1 MEVFVKTL
9 TLPLPCPCPCPCPL
23 LSVPVPLARALLPLP
38 GKGQRGNGHGHG
50 HGLGHGLGFIFHFS
64 RETNMAENSGS
75 ILVVGGGISGLTTA
89 LEAAEVGYEVFLV
102 EKNPYL
108 GGRVAQ
114 LNQYFPKLCP
124 PSCGLEINFRRIKEN
139 PRLKV
144 LTLAEVEEVHGKPGS
159 YDVNVRLHPRYV
171 NENCTCCGECETV
184 CETEMSNE
192 FNFGMNRIK
201 GAHLPFEMAFPA
213 RYLLSPRII
222 GTEDAKRCKDV
233 CKYDAIDLDMEAKT
247 MNLKVGAI
255 VWATGWEPYD
265 ASRIDNLGFG
275 RYPNIITNM
284 MMERLASPSGP
295 TRGKILRPSDDKEP
309 ESIAFVQ
316 CAGSR
321 DENHLPYCSYVCC
334 MASLK
339 QATYIR
345 EQHPNAKVH
354 IFYID
359 VRAPGQRYEKFYKTI
374 KADENV
380 VLIKGKVAEVQDAGN
395 GDVTVV
401 AENAVTGEKIS
412 QTVQMA
418 VLATGMQPT
427 AAARKLP
434 AGELRYNA
442 DGFVINDFK
451 KGGMF
456 AAGCA
461 NKPAD
466 VVSSNQNAT
475 GMALKAIQTLKG

>member
-1 MEVFVKTL
+1 MT
-9 TLPLPCPCPCPCPL
+9 
-23 LSVPVPLARALLPLP
+23 
-38 GKGQRGNGHGHG
+38 
-50 HGLGHGLGFIFHFS
+50 
-64 RETNMAENSGS
+64 ENKAAPSNGS

-89 LEAAEVGYEVFLV
+89 LEAAEVGYNVFLV

-114 LNQYFPKLCP
+114 LNKYFPKLCP
-124 PSCGLEINFRRIKEN
+124 PSCGLEINFRRIKDN
-139 PRLKV
+139 PRITV
-144 LTLAEVEEVHGKPGS
+144 FTQAEVEKVEGTPGS
-159 YDVNVRLHPRYV
+159 YEVAVKLSPRYV
-171 NENCTCCGECETV
+171 NENCTCCGDCEAA
-184 CETEMSNE
+184 CKTEISSD
-192 FNFGMNRIK
+192 FNFGMNKIK
-201 GAHLPFEMAFPA
+201 GAYLPFEMAFPA
-213 RYLLSPRII
+213 RYVISPQII
-222 GTEDAKRCKDV
+222 GTEDAQKCKES
-233 CKYDAIDLDMEAKT
+233 CKYDAVDLDMEAES

-265 ASRIDNLGFG
+265 ATKIDNLGFG
-275 RYPNIITNM
+275 QYPNVITNM
-284 MMERLASPSGP
+284 MMERLASPNGP
-295 TRGKILRPSDDKEP
+295 TQGKITRPSDHKEL

-321 DENHLPYCSYVCC
+321 DENYLPYCSYICC

-345 EQHPNAKVH
+345 EAYPDAKIY

-359 VRAPGQRYEKFYKTI
+359 IRSPGQRYEKFYQTI
-374 KADENV
+374 KEDKNV
-380 VLIKGKVAEVQDAGN
+380 FLIKGKVAEVSEDPGTGN
-395 GDVTVV
+395 ITVV
-401 AENAVTGEKIS
+401 AENAVTGEKIK
-412 QTVQMA
+412 QTVEMA

-427 AAARKLP
+427 AATDKLP
-434 AGELRYNA
+434 SDLKYTE
-442 DGFVINDFK
+442 DGFIINDFE

-475 GMALKAIQTLKG
+475 GMALKAIQTLVKRQEVIHG

>member
-1 MEVFVKTL
+1 
-9 TLPLPCPCPCPCPL
+9 
-23 LSVPVPLARALLPLP
+23 
-38 GKGQRGNGHGHG
+38 
-50 HGLGHGLGFIFHFS
+50 
-64 RETNMAENSGS
+64 MAENRGAPANGS

-124 PSCGLEINFRRIKEN
+124 PTCGLEINFRRIKDN
-139 PRLKV
+139 PKIKV
-144 LTLAEVEEVHGKPGS
+144 FTLAEVTSVKGEPGS
-159 YDVNVRLHPRYV
+159 YDVSIKIKPRYV
-171 NENCTCCGECETV
+171 NENCTACGDCADA
-184 CETEMSNE
+184 CETEINSE
-192 FNFGMNRIK
+192 FDFGMKRIK
-201 GAHLPFEMAFPA
+201 GAHLPFAMAFPS
-213 RYLLSPRII
+213 RYIISPQIV
-222 GTEDAKRCKDV
+222 GTEDGNRCKAA
-233 CKYDAIDLDMEAKT
+233 CKYDAVELDMKEKT
-247 MNLKVGAI
+247 LDLKVGAV
-255 VWATGWEPYD
+255 VWATGWQPYD
-265 ASRIDNLGFG
+265 ASRMDNLGFG
-275 RYPNIITNM
+275 MYPNIITNM
-284 MMERLASPSGP
+284 MMERMAAPNGP
-295 TRGKILRPSDDKEP
+295 TKGVVQRPSDDKAP

-321 DENHLPYCSYVCC
+321 DENHLPYCSYICC

-345 EQHPNAKVH
+345 AQYPDAKIY

-359 VRAPGQRYEKFYKTI
+359 LRAPGQRYEKFYQTI
-374 KADENV
+374 KEDKNV
-380 VLIKGKVAEVQDAGN
+380 FFIKGKVAEVSEDAQTKN
-395 GDVTVV
+395 ITVV
-401 AENAVTGEKIS
+401 AENAVTGEKIR
-412 QTVQMA
+412 QKVDMV

-427 AAARKLP
+427 AATAKLP
-434 AGELRYNA
+434 ADLTYTE
-442 DGFVINDFK
+442 DGFIVNDFE

-475 GMALKAIQTLKG
+475 GMALKAIQTLVRK

>member
-1 MEVFVKTL
+1 MTEEKAA
-9 TLPLPCPCPCPCPL
+9 P
-23 LSVPVPLARALLPLP
+23 A
-38 GKGQRGNGHGHG
+38 G
-50 HGLGHGLGFIFHFS
+50 
-64 RETNMAENSGS
+64 GS

-114 LNQYFPKLCP
+114 MNQYFPKLCP
-124 PSCGLEINFRRIKEN
+124 PTCGLEINFRRIKDN
-139 PRLKV
+139 PKIKI
-144 LTLAEVEEVHGKPGS
+144 LTLAEVKKVNGVSGN
-159 YDVNVRLHPRYV
+159 YDVTIKLNPRYV
-171 NENCTCCGECETV
+171 NEDCTV
-184 CETEMSNE
+184 CNDCVDVCPVERGNE
-192 FNFGMNRIK
+192 FNFNMDKTKAIYR
-201 GAHLPFEMAFPA
+201 PFEMSFPMQYVIDSSA
-213 RYLLSPRII
+213 
-222 GTEDAKRCKDV
+222 CKGAECGKCV
-233 CKYDAIDLDMEAKT
+233 EACKYNAIDLNMEAKT
-247 MNLKVGAI
+247 INLNVGAV

-265 ASRIDNLGFG
+265 AAKIDNLGFG
-275 RYPNIITNM
+275 KHQNIITNM
-284 MMERLASPSGP
+284 MIERLASPNGP
-295 TRGKILRPSDDKEP
+295 TKGEILRPSDNKAP

-339 QATYIR
+339 QTTYIR
-345 EQHPNAKVH
+345 ERYPDAKIY

-359 VRAPGQRYEKFYKTI
+359 MRTPGQRYEKFYKKI
-374 KADENV
+374 KDDENV
-380 VLIKGKVAEVQDAGN
+380 FLIKGKVAEVSEDPDSGN
-395 GDVTVV
+395 ITVV

-412 QTVQMA
+412 QDVEMV

-427 AAARKLP
+427 TVTSKLP
-434 AGELRYNA
+434 SELKCS
-442 DGFVINDFK
+442 DEGFIINDFE

-475 GMALKAIQTLKG
+475 GMALKAIQTLVRR